1 MLLVT
6 LIAEMM
12 KEYTVVLAGLLEHLF
27 SQAPFPRRIRLQIL
41 YSLPFHS
48 SNSSLP
54 LLLPSP
60 PLYSR
65 SS

>member
-6 LIAEMM
+6 LLAEMM
-12 KEYTVVLAGLLEHLF
+12 KEYTVVLAGVVEHLF
-27 SQAPFPRRIRLQIL
+27 SQAPFPRRIRLHIL

-48 SNSSLP
+48 SNTSLP

-60 PLYSR
+60 PPYSR